1 MPHCKITV
9 IKRTFHQDLVDD
21 YLEEESRPRGPCE
34 CFKEGE
40 EFVVDLSKA
49 PGDFHNRC
57 PWAWADIY
65 KALNNVSSGA
75 NTIGA
80 KKPGFVIVGCTDW
93 FRPVIFKIERL
104 CP

>member
-9 IKRTFHQDLVDD
+9 LKRNFHQDLVDS
-21 YLEEESRPRGPCE
+21 YLEEENRPKGPCE

-40 EFVVDLSKA
+40 EFVIDLSKP

-57 PWAWADIY
+57 PWAWADVY
-65 KALNNVSSGA
+65 KAINNVSSGA

-80 KKPGFVIVGCTDW
+80 KQSGFVIVGCTDW
-93 FRPVIFKIERL
+93 FRPVIFKIEKL
-104 CP
+104 DP